1 MENNMLKD
9 ILDKGYRAAQKTFDD
24 FVNVADDYP
33 ETPTDW
39 ELAEAFR
46 ELGRLRVDNQ
56 RLRVMVNNTKSW
68 TEQAKRD
75 AGYDENV
82 SFDVVFGNL
91 LEFYNKHKDD

>member
-1 MENNMLKD
+1 MIKD
-9 ILDKGYRAAQKTFDD
+9 LLDKSYRVAQKTIENLATVEDD
-24 FVNVADDYP
+24 F
-33 ETPTDW
+33 EEEPTDW

-46 ELGRLRVDNQ
+46 ELGRLRIDNK
-56 RLRVMVNNTKSW
+56 RLRDMVNNTKSW

-82 SFDVVFGNL
+82 SFDDVFSNL